1 MTLELMLQGHV
12 VLVLIGGGEFMEN
25 VYCEQIM
32 HGLKNIFLYK
42 KKINFKMFLFG
53 SGGVA

>member
-1 MTLELMLQGHV
+1 MLQGHV